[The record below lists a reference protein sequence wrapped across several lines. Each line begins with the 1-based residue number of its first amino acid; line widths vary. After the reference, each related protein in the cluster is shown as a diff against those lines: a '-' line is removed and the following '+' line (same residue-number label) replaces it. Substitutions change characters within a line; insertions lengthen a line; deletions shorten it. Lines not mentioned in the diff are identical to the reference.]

1 MDQRLIHLLLL
12 SSEQAFIHHPQ
23 PQITGT
29 GSGSGSN
36 SGSHGPPQG
45 IIFTS
50 VPVPGT
56 DRKCFRFDDVL

>member
-1 MDQRLIHLLLL
+1 MDQRLIHPLLLP
-12 SSEQAFIHHPQ
+12 SEQAFIHHPQ
-23 PQITGT
+23 PRIT
-29 GSGSGSN
+29 GSGSSGSG

-56 DRKCFRFDDVL
+56 DRKCFRVDDVL